1 MPVYMTCANM
11 LVLGRA
17 EAPQSIKHVDTWR
30 IHGETD
36 VTWRHGS
43 RQSHRGDHAYCITW
57 ICTYNKCL
65 EHIFMPQG
73 PEHPWPERVAHV
85 TTRVHHTKWT
95 ITHTHESIYTYIY
108 IYIYTY
114 IYHAQCYHTE
124 SKSKTDIAN
133 IPRVWPNKVQEMS
146 NKHYHIQGMRPK
158 QRARKRKG
166 TSKGGTLIH
175 TLLKRFRERERKKKP
190 PRKG

>member
-1 MPVYMTCANM
+1 MT
-11 LVLGRA
+11 
-17 EAPQSIKHVDTWR
+17 HT
-30 IHGETD
+30 
-36 VTWRHGS
+36 
-43 RQSHRGDHAYCITW
+43 RGNRCHLATW
-57 ICTYNKCL
+57 IETVTPRWPCILYNMNMHL
-65 EHIFMPQG
+65 QQMPWAHI
-73 PEHPWPERVAHV
+73 HA
-85 TTRVHHTKWT
+85 TRSRAPMTREGCSCN
-95 ITHTHESIYTYIY
+95 HESPSYKVNNHPHTRKHIYIHIY

-133 IPRVWPNKVQEMS
+133 SPRVWPNKVQEMS